1 MATEKKYLSLDK
13 LQKYDAKIKAYL
25 EAKDTQVL
33 ADAKAYAEGLGE
45 NYDVAGAAAGVQGKL
60 DEEVARAKGVEEA
73 NAAAAKKAQDDVNA
87 LTQVVAG
94 KAPQSELDA
103 LESLVGVLP
112 EGTTAKDVV
121 DYVNVKTSG
130 IATEGAMT
138 ELQGQLSGV
147 QSKVN
152 TIEGDYLKG
161 ADKTELEGKIS
172 TAQAAAEGAQ
182 AHSEGVASDLADAVE
197 ALEGAD
203 AGQVARIEALEG
215 QITGLSGAMH
225 FKGVKDAL
233 PENTTGYEQGDVI
246 IVGNKEYVANGDA
259 FVEFGDVSAQA
270 EAITAL
276 DGRVTAVEG
285 KVTTLEG
292 EMDDVQEELA
302 LKAVKADV
310 EGAIAELEGVDAGL
324 AERLGVVEGK
334 LGTGEGSVDAKIA
347 TAKGEAVS
355 EAAAD
360 ATTKA
365 DKALADAKTYAD
377 GKDTA
382 MDARVDALEA
392 DTHTHPNK
400 ELLDTYT
407 QTEANLADAVAKKHA
422 HGNACVLDGITAEK
436 VTAWDKVCSKADQT
450 ALTEEVNRAAAAEQ
464 ALGARIDEFVEISEP
479 EINALFN
486 A

>member
-33 ADAKAYAEGLGE
+33 ADAKAYAEGLGS

-60 DEEVARAKGVEEA
+60 DAEIARAKGAEEV
-73 NAAAAKKAQDDVNA
+73 NAASAKKAQDDVDA
-87 LTQVVAG
+87 LKLVVDT

-103 LESLVGVLP
+103 LEALVGVLP
-112 EGTTAKDVV
+112 EGTSAKDVV
-121 DYVNVKTSG
+121 DYVNVKTAG
-130 IATEGAMT
+130 IATDAALA
-138 ELQGQLSGV
+138 ELQGQVNGV
-147 QSKVN
+147 QGKVA

-161 ADKTELEGKIS
+161 ADKTELEGKIA
-172 TAQAAAEGAQ
+172 TAQAAGEGAM
-182 AHSEGVASDLADAVE
+182 AHSEGVASDLAEAVE

-246 IVGNKEYVANGDA
+246 IVGNKEYVANGEA
-259 FVEFGDVSAQA
+259 FVEFGDASVNA

-276 DGRVTAVEG
+276 TGRVDGIEDRVE
-285 KVTTLEG
+285 VLEG

-310 EGAIAELEGVDAGL
+310 EDAIAELEDADAGL
-324 AERLGVVEGK
+324 AERLDAVEGK

-347 TAKGEAVS
+347 TAKGEAIS

-360 ATTKA
+360 ATSKA
-365 DKALADAKTYAD
+365 GQALVDAKAYADAE
-377 GKDTA
+377 
-382 MDARVDALEA
+382 DAKIETRVDALEA
-392 DTHTHPNK
+392 ASATHALK
-400 ELLDTYT
+400 
-407 QTEANLADAVAKKHA
+407 TEVEAVSGRVTTVEGKVSTLETEMDAVE
-422 HGNACVLDGITAEK
+422 GRVG
-436 VTAWDKVCSKADQT
+436 
-450 ALTEEVNRAAAAEQ
+450 VNEQ
-464 ALGARIDEFVEISEP
+464 AIAGLNTEVGKKAAQTDLEAAVTRIAANEAEIASFVEISET
-479 EINALFN
+479 EINAMFP
-486 A
+486 